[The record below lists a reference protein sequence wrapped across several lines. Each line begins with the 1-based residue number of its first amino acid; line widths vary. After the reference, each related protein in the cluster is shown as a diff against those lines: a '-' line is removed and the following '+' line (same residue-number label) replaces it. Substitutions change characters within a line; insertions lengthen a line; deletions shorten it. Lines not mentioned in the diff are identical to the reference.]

1 MIIILLTL
9 LFVFFPS
16 PAFSLDECPFRIQP
30 LIRHDGRASTFVV
43 KACREVI
50 REKRGRQR
58 GCAILGYHRHR
69 TAAPAYSRRVFR
81 DGSFR
86 PFRIRVYGFTYEC
99 DQLSQLRFGVFFYF
113 VF

>member
-1 MIIILLTL
+1 MIIILFTL

-30 LIRHDGRASTFVV
+30 RIVFDGRASSFVV
-43 KACREVI
+43 KACGEV
-50 REKRGRQR
+50 KRKESPAAGR
-58 GCAILGYHRHR
+58 AILGFHRHR
-69 TAAPAYSRRVFR
+69 LLSPAYSRRVFR

-86 PFRIRVYGFTYEC
+86 PFRIRIYGFTYEC